1 MGILDGIFKDKDNH
15 SDKEIEALNLI
26 IKEKELE
33 IQKLKIE
40 INTMR
45 ETYMSPKQLELLEKN
60 LKSLREENNRLKKE
74 KEEMNEKIKS
84 LEKNSE
90 KKEEIKSFS
99 LDKFSYKLSV
109 EDFFSAAKFNFVK
122 EFLAGQNILFVQDME
137 NIVSSPDFAKVKNS
151 AAAVKKY
158 SAFHKNKEVAWDNRV
173 QLCKGDRI
181 QKVFKKS
188 RKFVN
193 YLSDNNIEFM
203 DDMTDFNFDELA
215 VKGGFT
221 RAMVSELKN
230 MTDEYFKTYKTV

>member
-1 MGILDGIFKDKDNH
+1 MGILDGIFKDKH
-15 SDKEIEALNLI
+15 SNKEIEALNMI

-40 INTMR
+40 TKTMR
-45 ETYMSPKQLELLEKN
+45 EAYMSPKQMEVLEKN

-74 KEEMNEKIKS
+74 KDEMKEKIKS

-99 LDKFSYKLSV
+99 LDKFLYKLSV
-109 EDFFSAAKFNFVK
+109 EDFFSAAKFNSVK
-122 EFLAGQNILFVQDME
+122 KFLEEQNILFVQDME
-137 NIVSSPDFAKVKNS
+137 KIISSPDFAKVKNS
-151 AAAVKKY
+151 AAAIKKY
-158 SAFHKNKEVAWDNRV
+158 SAFYNKREVAWDNRV

-203 DDMTDFNFDELA
+203 DDMINFNFDELA